1 VATDNFIP
9 RYYYGANEDR
19 GYREHMTCCA
29 HVAQTI
35 EKTVASN
42 TDRQIAI
49 NNASITGLTNH
60 GRQTL
65 ELLSPGFQTTS
76 WEFGKIQSGF
86 VQGLNRLNDT
96 FFQVSQD
103 ICGELDKINN
113 NLNDPLWIQSRDLYD
128 RALLN
133 YTRGFCEEAVEDL
146 IRVLE
151 INKADYMSWFLLGRA
166 YLFGAGEFSCA
177 IDLDAAICAFANA
190 AKYIAQDIAKHAR
203 LRQTAA
209 EILFHLGLSQ
219 QTKAKDLAFKQ
230 KTKENTTLATEARRA
245 YDQSWAYYNEMLESL
260 YNSARYDV
268 ILGDGKMALN
278 KLQTVIQGD
287 PRYAEELMYDP
298 DFAPLHDDI
307 ARMIG
312 VMRKKIASE
321 LLKLKKELEPQ
332 YESLPS
338 KFVAIL
344 DKIPDEEPLETPSSF
359 DERNMLGYSLR
370 IRNEIFAFYQC
381 IDAFRD
387 CSELTSITIPEGVT
401 VIGEGA
407 FAGCSSLTWIVIPQ
421 GVTSI
426 GERAFAGCFSLVS
439 VVIPWGITDIGK
451 NAFSNCSSL
460 VSIIL
465 PQGVTGIGDYTFFD
479 CASLISTTI
488 PPSVVGIGKNAFSNC
503 STLTQVVIPEGVTG
517 IGEGAFFGCASLTS
531 IVIPPSI
538 TCIGEGAFAG
548 CPSLTSVVIPK
559 GVTCIERDTFKGC
572 SSLASVVIPESVSNI
587 EMNAFLGCSSL
598 TSVIIP
604 QGVTYIGDGSFFGC
618 ASLASVVICEGV
630 TNIGKNAFNYC
641 SSLTSVAI
649 PQGVTSIG
657 EWAFHG
663 CSSLASVVIPTSV
676 ASIGKCAFLGC
687 EDLSDEFR
695 KAIGEK
701 WGDGVL

>member
-1 VATDNFIP
+1 MPLDNFIP

-29 HVAQTI
+29 HVAHTI
-35 EKTVASN
+35 EKTVTSN
-42 TDRQIAI
+42 AGRQIA
-49 NNASITGLTNH
+49 NASTVGLASH

-96 FFQVSQD
+96 FIQVSQD
-103 ICGELDKINN
+103 ICDELDKTNDN
-113 NLNDPLWIQSRDLYD
+113 MNDPLWVQSRELYD
-128 RALLN
+128 QALLN
-133 YTRGFCEEAVEDL
+133 YTRGFCEEAVENL
-146 IRVLE
+146 IKALE
-151 INKADYMSWFLLGRA
+151 INNADYMSWFLLGRA

-177 IDLDAAICAFANA
+177 IDLDAAIFAFENA
-190 AKYIAQDIAKHAR
+190 TKYINQDIAKHSK

-209 EILFHLGLSQ
+209 EILFHLGLSR

-230 KTKENTTLATEARRA
+230 KKKENTSLAMEARRA

-268 ILGDGKMALN
+268 ILDDGKMALN
-278 KLQTVIQGD
+278 KLQTVIQRD
-287 PRYAEELMYDP
+287 PKYAEELMYDP
-298 DFAPLHDDI
+298 DFAPLYDDI

-321 LLKLKKELEPQ
+321 LLKLKQELEPQ

-344 DKIPDEEPLETPSSF
+344 DMVPNKEPLEIPSYF
-359 DERNMLGYSLR
+359 DERNMLEYGLR
-370 IRNEIFAFYQC
+370 IRNEIFAFYEGV
-381 IDAFRD
+381 DAFRD
-387 CSELTSITIPEGVT
+387 CSSLTSIIIPEGVT
-401 VIGEGA
+401 SIGQGA
-407 FAGCSSLTWIVIPQ
+407 FAGCSGLTWVVIPQ

-426 GERAFAGCFSLVS
+426 GERAFAGCSSLIS

-451 NAFSNCSSL
+451 NAFSNCSTLAS
-460 VSIIL
+460 VVI
-465 PQGVTGIGDYTFFD
+465 PQGVTGIEDNTFFD

-488 PPSVVGIGKNAFSNC
+488 PPSVIGIGKNAFYNC
-503 STLTQVVIPEGVTG
+503 STLTSVVIPEGVTS
-517 IGEGAFFGCASLTS
+517 IGEGAFFGCSSLAS
-531 IVIPPSI
+531 VVVPPSI

-548 CPSLTSVVIPK
+548 CPSLTSVVIPRS
-559 GVTCIERDTFKGC
+559 VTSIERDTFKGC
-572 SSLASVVIPESVSNI
+572 SSLSSIVIPESVSSI
-587 EMNAFLGCSSL
+587 GMNAFLGCSSL

-604 QGVTYIGDGSFFGC
+604 QGVTCIEDATFFGC
-618 ASLASVVICEGV
+618 ASLASVVISEGV
-630 TNIGKNAFNYC
+630 TDIGQNAFNYC
-641 SSLTSVAI
+641 SSLTSVTI

-663 CSSLASVVIPTSV
+663 CSSLASVVIPPSV
-676 ASIGKCAFLGC
+676 TSIGEHAFLGC
-687 EDLSDEFR
+687 EDLPDELR
-695 KAIGEK
+695 KAISEK